1 MRSLENVGGGQA
13 IQGVEC
19 FTIQGADFDFRRK
32 SPGGDIM
39 LERARRGAA
48 ASALSL
54 RRRVNSQ
61 REAKDCHERSSAA
74 RSETP
79 TFFVLNRLM

>member
-39 LERARRGAA
+39 LVRARRGGGVGAFA
-48 ASALSL
+48 PPSCEL
-54 RRRVNSQ
+54 
-61 REAKDCHERSSAA
+61 
-74 RSETP
+74 T
-79 TFFVLNRLM
+79 T

>member
-39 LERARRGAA
+39 LGAAAAA

-61 REAKDCHERSSAA
+61 REARIVMNGPRRLGA
-74 RSETP
+74 RRRR
-79 TFFVLNRLM
+79 FLF

>member
-39 LERARRGAA
+39 LGGVGAFA
-48 ASALSL
+48 PPTCEL
-54 RRRVNSQ
+54 
-61 REAKDCHERSSAA
+61 
-74 RSETP
+74 TP
-79 TFFVLNRLM
+79 

>member
-39 LERARRGAA
+39 LVRARGGVG
-48 ASALSL
+48 ALSL

-79 TFFVLNRLM
+79 TIFVLISLM

>member
-39 LERARRGAA
+39 AA

-54 RRRVNSQ
+54 RRRMNSQ

-79 TFFVLNRLM
+79 TFFVLNRIM

>member
-32 SPGGDIM
+32 SPGCDIM
-39 LERARRGAA
+39 LVRAAA

-54 RRRVNSQ
+54 RRRVNNVNSQ
-61 REAKDCHERSSAA
+61 EKRNVTD
-74 RSETP
+74 
-79 TFFVLNRLM
+79 L

>member
-32 SPGGDIM
+32 SPGCDIM
-39 LERARRGAA
+39 LVRAAA

-54 RRRVNSQ
+54 RRRVNNVNSQ
-61 REAKDCHERSSAA
+61 EKRKRY
-74 RSETP
+74 
-79 TFFVLNRLM
+79 

>member
-39 LERARRGAA
+39 LVRAAA

-54 RRRVNSQ
+54 RRRVKS
-61 REAKDCHERSSAA
+61 
-74 RSETP
+74 
-79 TFFVLNRLM
+79 